1 MLDNVRG
8 LLTVA
13 GLSISICESALHKSP
28 GGAGM
33 QENQLENDAD
43 ED

>member
-1 MLDNVRG
+1 MVDNVRG

-13 GLSISICESALHKSP
+13 GLSISIGKSALHKSP
-28 GGAGM
+28 VSAGM
-33 QENQLENDAD
+33 QENQPENDAY